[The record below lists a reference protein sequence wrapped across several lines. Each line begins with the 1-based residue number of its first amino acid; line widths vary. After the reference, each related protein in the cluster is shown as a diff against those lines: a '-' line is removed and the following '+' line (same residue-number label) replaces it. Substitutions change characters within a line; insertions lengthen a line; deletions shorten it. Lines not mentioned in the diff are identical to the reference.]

1 MIGFVS
7 NIELLTEIS
16 KLGMRT
22 KFQDIEVA
30 VNEWM
35 KKTFDQL
42 NEWGINHSFFYKE
55 SKTKSV
61 KKKVTILNTKTR
73 GIEDSEEA
81 DTSTHFLRIRKN

>member
-30 VNEWM
+30 VNE
-35 KKTFDQL
+35 
-42 NEWGINHSFFYKE
+42 
-55 SKTKSV
+55 
-61 KKKVTILNTKTR
+61 
-73 GIEDSEEA
+73 
-81 DTSTHFLRIRKN
+81 